1 MLAAEPRVLRSEH
14 PGTLLTAGNLAGT
27 LSDPERDVNADQTH
41 ARRCSTAARV
51 QGIAIGCFAVHG
63 RALTCTCISTHGQHA
78 AGGHESLAAG
88 RTQLAVWSQ
97 RPRARR
103 SRLWF
108 GAPTFCRTHCRSK
121 QSAVG
126 FAVDNGCSNARNNK
140 QISLSPL
147 SLLLNLFSLSVCLSL
162 CLSLSLSRAL
172 PDHCLSSWF
181 TSRPWPW
188 PLQRVPERVV
198 LPTL

>member
-1 MLAAEPRVLRSEH
+1 M
-14 PGTLLTAGNLAGT
+14 TAGNLAGT
-27 LSDPERDVNADQTH
+27 LSDPEKDVNADQTH

-51 QGIAIGCFAVHG
+51 QGIAIGRFAVHG
-63 RALTCTCISTHGQHA
+63 RARTCTCISTHGQHA

-181 TSRPWPW
+181 KSRPWPW

>member
-14 PGTLLTAGNLAGT
+14 PGTLWTAGNLAGT
-27 LSDPERDVNADQTH
+27 LSDPEKDVNADQTL

-51 QGIAIGCFAVHG
+51 QGIAIGRFAVHG
-63 RALTCTCISTHGQHA
+63 RARTRTCISTHGQHA
-78 AGGHESLAAG
+78 AGGHASLAAG
-88 RTQLAVWSQ
+88 RTQLAVWSL

-103 SRLWF
+103 SQLWF
-108 GAPTFCRTHCRSK
+108 GAPKFCRTHCRSK

-147 SLLLNLFSLSVCLSL
+147 SLFTLPVCLSL

-181 TSRPWPW
+181 KSRPWPW